1 MWSLAGGALGGFLL
15 GSQSGG
21 GGGNSSSTPSSQSV
35 TTSNIAPWAQ
45 QGVQS
50 LIQSGM
56 ANAYPE
62 YSKALDAYN
71 QQMAQYQANGSVGP
85 APVAPTNLG
94 NQAGYT
100 PFNAGATD
108 PMTQQALQ
116 AAQSTTAGFTPLQQQ
131 SFNTASNLQTPGQ
144 YGQASDITNLAAQGL
159 QNSAGAAGMYGQ
171 YGANYGTSAAAMA
184 PQAQQYGQTGAMMGA
199 RSAGQA
205 NQLGGNVA
213 GQAMGTSQQALGYGN
228 LGTQQGLSYGQ
239 NAQDPNAI
247 ANYMNPYLQNVL
259 NPQEQALE
267 QMQGQQAAQ
276 QNAQATQSGA
286 FGGSRQGL
294 QQVAQ
299 NAANQQQMNS
309 LIGTGY
315 NNAFNSAN
323 QNMQTAATLGMQGAQ
338 TGLQGV
344 QGAQSGLNT
353 ALGGGNLQ
361 IAGTQQGIAGQ
372 QLGLSGLGQANNL
385 YNTGIQGAQTGITGV
400 NSAQN
405 AYTGMGNQGQN
416 LANIG
421 TQQLNA
427 QQNIAGL
434 QNAYGAQQQQQ
445 NQNMLNQGMANYA
458 TMQQYPMQQLGQLE
472 SLYTGAPQNITTQ
485 NYTAAPS
492 MISQAAGLA
501 TAGAGAAGVY
511 NKLTGTPGANNAK
524 GGRIKAPDNRK
535 KSGAGLGDLALAK
548 LA

>member
-1 MWSLAGGALGGFLL
+1 MWALAGGALGGYLL
-15 GSQSGG
+15 GSKSGG
-21 GGGNSSSTPSSQSV
+21 GGSNSAATPSSQSV

-56 ANAYPE
+56 ANAYPQ
-62 YSKALDAYN
+62 YSQALDAYN
-71 QQMAQYQANGSVGP
+71 QQMAQYNAQGGANNP
-85 APVAPTNLG
+85 NLTAPVAPTNLG

-131 SFNTASNLQTPGQ
+131 SFNTAGNMQMPGQ
-144 YGQASDITNLAAQGL
+144 YGQATDLTSQAAQGL
-159 QNSAGAAGMYGQ
+159 LGSATNAGQYGQ
-171 YGANYGTSAAAMA
+171 MGANYG
-184 PQAQQYGQTGAMMGA
+184 QMGA
-199 RSAGQA
+199 RAG
-205 NQLGGNVA
+205 
-213 GQAMGTSQQALGYGN
+213 M
-228 LGTQQGLSYGQ
+228 SYGQ

-259 NPQEQALE
+259 NPQEQALT
-267 QMQGQQAAQ
+267 QLQGQQGAQ
-276 QNAQATQSGA
+276 QNAQATQAGA

-315 NNAFNSAN
+315 NNAFNTAN

-338 TGLQGV
+338 TGM
-344 QGAQSGLNT
+344 
-353 ALGGGNLQ
+353 
-361 IAGTQQGIAGQ
+361 
-372 QLGLSGLGQANNL
+372 
-385 YNTGIQGAQTGITGV
+385 QGAQTGLTGI
-400 NSAQN
+400 NTTQN
-405 AYTGMGNQGQN
+405 AYTGTGAQGQN

-421 TQQLNA
+421 TQQLGA
-427 QQNIAGL
+427 QQSIAGL
-434 QNAYGAQQQQQ
+434 QNTYGAQQQQQ

-511 NKLTGTPGANNAK
+511 NTITGKKNAK

-548 LA
+548 LG

>member
-1 MWSLAGGALGGFLL
+1 MTWATTAIVGGGVAGGYLL

-131 SFNTASNLQTPGQ
+131 SFNAAANMQMPGQ
-144 YGQASDITNLAAQGL
+144 YNSATGLNNQAGYGALGTTGQAN
-159 QNSAGAAGMYGQ
+159 MYGQ
-171 YGANYGTSAAAMA
+171 MGAMA
-184 PQAQQYGQTGAMMGA
+184 
-199 RSAGQA
+199 
-205 NQLGGNVA
+205 GN
-213 GQAMGTSQQALGYGN
+213 
-228 LGTQQGLSYGQ
+228 SYGM
-239 NAQDPNAI
+239 NAQNPNAV
-247 ANYMNPYLQNVL
+247 ANYMNPYLQNTL
-259 NPQEQALE
+259 APAL
-267 QMQGQQAAQ
+267 QLQNQQFGMQQAQNQSAQ
-276 QNAQATQSGA
+276 TQAGA
-286 FGGSRQGL
+286 FGGSRGTL
-294 QQVAQ
+294 QNSLNQQNQMLAQ
-299 NAANQQQMNS
+299 NQLVSGAYNQAYNTANTNMQSAAN
-309 LIGTGY
+309 L
-315 NNAFNSAN
+315 
-323 QNMQTAATLGMQGAQ
+323 
-338 TGLQGV
+338 
-344 QGAQSGLNT
+344 
-353 ALGGGNLQ
+353 
-361 IAGTQQGIAGQ
+361 
-372 QLGLSGLGQANNL
+372 
-385 YNTGIQGAQTGITGV
+385 GIQGAQAGLAGV
-400 NSAQN
+400 NAQQAGYN
-405 AYTGMGNQGQN
+405 AAGNAGNN